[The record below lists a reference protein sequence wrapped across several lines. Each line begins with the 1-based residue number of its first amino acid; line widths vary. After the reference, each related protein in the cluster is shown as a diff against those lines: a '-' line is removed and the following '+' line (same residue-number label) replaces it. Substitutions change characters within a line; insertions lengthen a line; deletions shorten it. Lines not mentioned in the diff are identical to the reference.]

1 MNEDN
6 EKLRI
11 DKWLWAARFYKTRSL
26 AAEAVDGGKVK
37 VNGVEAKRAKTV
49 GAGDKLELRLGRFVF
64 DIDVLGISNK
74 RGSAPDAQKLY
85 RETDE
90 SKAKRALLAEQ
101 LRVDAPLFLF
111 KGRPSKRDRRQ
122 IAKFQKT
129 HDES

>member
-11 DKWLWAARFYKTRSL
+11 DKWLWAARFHKTRSL

-37 VNGVEAKRAKTV
+37 VNGVEAKRAKTI

-64 DIDVLGISNK
+64 HIDVLAISNK

-122 IAKFQKT
+122 IAKFHKT
-129 HDES
+129 HEAS

>member
-1 MNEDN
+1 MNEDT

-26 AAEAVDGGKVK
+26 AAEAVDSGKVK

-49 GAGDKLELRLGRFVF
+49 GAGDQLELRLGSFVF
-64 DIDVLGISNK
+64 HIDMLAISNK

-85 RETDE
+85 RETEE
-90 SKAKRALLAEQ
+90 SKAKRAILADQ

-122 IAKFQKT
+122 IAKFHQS
-129 HDES
+129 HEAE

>member
-11 DKWLWAARFYKTRSL
+11 DKWLWAARFHKTRSL

-64 DIDVLGISNK
+64 HIDVLAISNK

-90 SKAKRALLAEQ
+90 SKAIR
-101 LRVDAPLFLF
+101 
-111 KGRPSKRDRRQ
+111 RD
-122 IAKFQKT
+122 
-129 HDES
+129 

>member
-11 DKWLWAARFYKTRSL
+11 DKWLWVARFYKTRSL
-26 AAEAVDGGKVK
+26 AAEAVDSGKVK
-37 VNGVEAKRAKTV
+37 VNSVLAKPAKTV
-49 GAGDKLELRLGRFVF
+49 GEGDKLELRLGRFVF
-64 DIDVLGISNK
+64 DIEVRGISNK

-90 SKAKRALLAEQ
+90 SKAKRVLLAEQ

-122 IAKFQKT
+122 IAKFHKT
-129 HDES
+129 HEA